1 MKKAANKLLF
11 YCFKHSKCLAF
22 SEDRKMKSRLIFGK
36 KEGVKW
42 LDKWRTNVIAYKI
55 EQKFC

>member
-1 MKKAANKLLF
+1 
-11 YCFKHSKCLAF
+11 
-22 SEDRKMKSRLIFGK
+22 MKSRLIFGK